1 MERTRTLGMENAK
14 KVLRAMQQD
23 PKNFGFVKISLEELA
38 SIEAPYTPSKMG
50 SRRNIYNFLAGN
62 WMILIIVNS
71 SYVEVTLLNPY
82 DIIALANAGFAM
94 TTDLS

>member
-1 MERTRTLGMENAK
+1 MERKRKLGMENAK

-23 PKNFGFVKISLEELA
+23 PKNFGFIKIELEELA
-38 SIEAPYTPSKMG
+38 SLEAPYTPSKMG
-50 SRRNIYNFLAGN
+50 SQRNVFNFLAGI
-62 WMILIIVNS
+62 WMILIIVNP

-82 DIIALANAGFAM
+82 DINAFAKAGFAM